1 MEIRTN
7 DPVIDNLKSR
17 KAQFDGEIMKLA
29 YERLRL
35 MRRVD
40 EIDDTLH
47 QLEGAQIANDLVQKD
62 IDLRET
68 IIQAQ
73 KEAKIKEEK

>member
-1 MEIRTN
+1 MN
-7 DPVIDNLKSR
+7 NPVIDNLKNR
-17 KAQFDGEIMKLA
+17 KGSFDNEIGNLA
-29 YERLRL
+29 YERLKL

-62 IDLRET
+62 IDLQET
-68 IIQAQ
+68 IARAQ
-73 KEAKIKEEK
+73 EENTKMEVKQ